1 MRGVKMSKLLEGKRG
16 LILGVLNK
24 YSIAWAIAQAA
35 SAQGAQL
42 ALTYLNERV
51 EEGVR
56 KLASNL
62 TSPLILPCD
71 VTRDTE
77 IAAAMD
83 TIEKEFGELDFLVHS
98 VAYAPAADLEVP
110 VAQVSRQGYL
120 TAHEI
125 SAFSLVPLARGVAPL
140 MKNGGNIL
148 AMTYLGA
155 EKVVPGYNIM
165 GVAKASLEACVRYLA
180 YDLAVTDIRVN
191 AISAGPINTAAA
203 RGVTGFTQMRQLHGE
218 RAPLGNVTAEQ
229 VAHAAVFLLSPMS
242 GGVTGEVLH
251 VDGGYHIMGM

>member
-1 MRGVKMSKLLEGKRG
+1 MSKLLEGKRG

-35 SAQGAQL
+35 NEQGARL

-51 EEGVR
+51 EDGVR

-62 TSPLILPCD
+62 ASPLVLPCD
-71 VTRDTE
+71 VTKDEDISAT
-77 IAAAMD
+77 MD
-83 TIEKEFGELDFLVHS
+83 TIRNEFGELDFLVHS
-98 VAYAPAADLEVP
+98 VAYAPAADLEGP

-125 SAFSLVPLARGVAPL
+125 SAFSLIPLARGAAPL
-140 MKNGGNIL
+140 MKNGGAIL
-148 AMTYLGA
+148 AMTYYGA
-155 EKVVPGYNIM
+155 EKVIPGYNIM
-165 GVAKASLEACVRYLA
+165 GVAKASLEACLRYLA
-180 YDLAVTDIRVN
+180 YDLAATGIRVN

-203 RGVTGFTQMRQLHGE
+203 RGVTGFTQMRQAHGE

-229 VAHAAVFLLSPMS
+229 VANTAIYLLSPMS
-242 GGVTGEVLH
+242 AGMTGEVLH